1 LSHNVPDVFW
11 NWMQKL
17 DEQWVFA
24 MGLPIAEPYWARF
37 TVGGVER
44 DLLVQLFERR
54 VLTYN
59 PTNESQWQ
67 VEMGNIGQHYYSWRY
82 TGTTP
87 VAGTTITP
95 GTTTNPNPGSTPTSG
110 TAGAGTPTSGTAGA
124 GTPTSGTAG
133 SGTPTSGTSGAGTPT
148 TGTAG
153 AGTPT
158 SGAGTPTSG
167 TPTPT
172 PTPSTNQNDEEK
184 KFVELINQ
192 YRSQNKLPA
201 LKVDDKLQQ
210 AARWLSEDMAKFNYF
225 GHIDSKGRDYPKRF
239 ADFGYTGSPVNEI
252 IAAGGAAQAAFDTWK
267 SSPGN
272 NALMLNPDFKVMGVG
287 YATNTNSTYQYYW
300 TTAFGG

>member
-1 LSHNVPDVFW
+1 LGHNIPDVFW

-17 DEQWVFA
+17 DEQWMFA

-54 VLTYN
+54 ILTYN

-67 VEMGNIGQHYYSWRY
+67 VEMGNIGQHYHSWRY

-87 VAGTTITP
+87 VSGTP
-95 GTTTNPNPGSTPTSG
+95 GTTTNPAPGSTATTGSGSTNPTPTSG
-110 TAGAGTPTSGTAGA
+110 SGSTNPTPTTGSGSGSGTVTPTS
-124 GTPTSGTAG
+124 S
-133 SGTPTSGTSGAGTPT
+133 SGAGTPT
-148 TGTAG
+148 PTT
-153 AGTPT
+153 T
-158 SGAGTPTSG
+158 SGSG

-172 PTPSTNQNDEEK
+172 TTASTNQNDEEK

-192 YRSQNKLPA
+192 YRSQNKLSA

-210 AARWLSEDMAKFNYF
+210 AARWLSEDMAKYNYF
-225 GHIDSKGRDYPKRF
+225 GHIDSQGRDYPKRF
-239 ADFGYTGSPVNEI
+239 ADFGYTGSPINEI
-252 IAAGGAAQAAFDTWK
+252 IAAGGEAQAAFDTWK

-272 NALMLNPDFKVMGVG
+272 NALMLNPDFKAIGTG
-287 YATNTNSTYQYYW
+287 YATNANSTYQYYW
-300 TTAFGG
+300 TTTFGGT